1 MRKTLIVITAVALLG
16 VAAFFVYLYA
26 TKPKPTN
33 ANAVGRVTTYA
44 GTGAPGSADGP
55 RQAAS
60 FGDPFGVAADRRGN
74 VLVSDGATSRI
85 RLITPQGE
93 VKTIAGAGEGYA
105 DGPAL
110 EAQFNTPS
118 AIAFDAAGNLIIADT
133 ANNRI
138 RKLSADYQTVSTIA
152 GSGAQ
157 GFKDGAAGAAQF
169 DGPIGVAV
177 DRQGNVYV
185 ADTYN
190 DRVRKIT
197 ADGNVTTL
205 AGAGTPGMQ
214 DGEATAAMFDTPCGV
229 AVDAQGNVFVADTAN
244 RAVRLVSPTGEVTT
258 VKQSPQHRGDGDGLD
273 MARLERPMGLA
284 LTHDGF
290 LFVADRGSH
299 TLVRIAPN
307 GSAALYAG
315 WLWIPENDVVSRID
329 SPTGIALDREGNLFV
344 ADSQN
349 YLIKKAAPVLSAAQ
363 ANESAAQSPSSES
376 RLFIQ
381 PSTEPVNTEAGA
393 IIPRLDASV
402 LNITQPMP
410 WPVAPQN
417 QWHEVTGVVGEAR
430 GNFNGTAL
438 DHLHAGLDV
447 RGVMGEPC
455 LSVYDEKVADPLA
468 SWGFQQ
474 SGEGLHVG
482 AFSYIHIRVGRD
494 ANGQLQAPDKFKARL
509 DSSGKLAGIRV
520 RRGARFRVGDFL
532 GTLNQ
537 LYHVHLNL
545 GPWNAIANPIQ
556 LPFVAFKDTVAPLIE
571 PNGIEVVKAADPQQP
586 AEAFKEKRD
595 GRLVVSGDVQIQVA
609 AYDRVDGNLA
619 SRKLGLYRA
628 GYQLLNAD
636 GSPVAGFDRPLV
648 NIEFNRLPPDDDD
661 VTVAY
666 AVGSGVSA
674 YGTPTRFKYIVTNRV
689 RDGQARRGLLRT
701 SQLAPGNYLIRI
713 FAADYAGNR
722 AAGPTTELPITI
734 SH

>member
-1 MRKTLIVITAVALLG
+1 MRKSLLIISILALLG
-16 VAAFFVYLYA
+16 VAAFFVYRYI

-33 ANAVGRVTTYA
+33 PNATGQVTTYA
-44 GTGAPGSADGP
+44 GTGAPGSAEGP
-55 RQAAS
+55 RHEAR
-60 FGDPFGVAADRRGN
+60 FGDPFGVAVDRRGN
-74 VLVSDGATSRI
+74 VLVSDGATNRL

-93 VKTIAGAGEGYA
+93 VKTLAGSSEGDA

-133 ANNRI
+133 SNNRI

-152 GSGAQ
+152 GSGTQ
-157 GFKDGAAGAAQF
+157 GFKDGTADEAQF
-169 DGPIGVAV
+169 DGPVGVAV
-177 DRQGNVYV
+177 DRQGNIYV
-185 ADTYN
+185 ADAYN

-197 ADGNVTTL
+197 ADGNVSTFASAL
-205 AGAGTPGMQ
+205 DAEGAV
-214 DGEATAAMFDTPCGV
+214 AIKLDTPCGV
-229 AVDAQGNVFVADTAN
+229 AVDALGNVFIADTGNDEIRKVTPAGEVVSLIN
-244 RAVRLVSPTGEVTT
+244 NDFIKRTGGLVDIYKMSTRPIGLTATHDNFVYFTTAAGCRVGRINADESISLVAGSKAGYADGTGE
-258 VKQSPQHRGDGDGLD
+258 QAQFN
-273 MARLERPMGLA
+273 RP
-284 LTHDGF
+284 
-290 LFVADRGSH
+290 S
-299 TLVRIAPN
+299 
-307 GSAALYAG
+307 
-315 WLWIPENDVVSRID
+315 
-329 SPTGIALDREGNLFV
+329 GIALDREGNLFV

-349 YLIKKAAPVLSAAQ
+349 YLVRKVTLVVPPSLSGD
-363 ANESAAQSPSSES
+363 SASPPD
-376 RLFIQ
+376 LFIQ
-381 PSTEPVNTEAGA
+381 PATELINNNASEL
-393 IIPRLDASV
+393 IPRLDASV

-410 WPVAPQN
+410 WPVAPQH

-455 LSVYDEKVADPLA
+455 LAIYDEKVADPLPN
-468 SWGFQQ
+468 WGFQQ
-474 SGEGLHVG
+474 SGEGTHVG

-494 ANGQLQAPDKFKARL
+494 TSGHLQAPEKFKARL
-509 DSSGKLAGIRV
+509 DASGKLAGVRV

-545 GPWNAIANPIQ
+545 GPWNAIANPMQ
-556 LPFVAFKDTVAPLIE
+556 LPFVAFKDTVAPTIE
-571 PNGIEVVKAADPQQP
+571 PDGIEVVKAGADLRQP
-586 AEAFKEKRD
+586 EEAFKEKRD
-595 GRLVVSGDVQIQVA
+595 GRLIVSADVQIEVA
-609 AYDRVDGNLA
+609 AYDRVDGNIA
-619 SRKLGLYRA
+619 SRKLGLYRV
-628 GYQLLNAD
+628 GYQLLKAD
-636 GSPVAGFDRPLV
+636 GSPVTGFEQPLV
-648 NIEFNRLPPDDDD
+648 NIEFNRLPPEDQD

-666 AVGSGVSA
+666 AIGSGVSA

-713 FAADYAGNR
+713 LAEDYAGNR
-722 AAGPTTELPITI
+722 ASGPATELPIMI